1 MSLGEEIKGWI
12 SGRYVRGSADV
23 SSPTGGGI
31 LDAEE
36 IGASIGA
43 RWQNANNYYAAGCF
57 SLSDYNIDISSD
69 TRGRL
74 KSGVGGN
81 GNFLT
86 FEAGR
91 RIAFGKTAHLT
102 PRAWLARSEVSM
114 DKFTDGVDSRVSFSD
129 SERLTGGVGMM
140 AETTRTWGD
149 IELSLQ
155 GSLGIERIFRG
166 AQTRLPYIW
175 RGSQNEVRK
184 RQCYSG
190 YKWCLPSGLLLA
202 ECSDIGTGGF
212 EF

>member
-1 MSLGEEIKGWI
+1 
-12 SGRYVRGSADV
+12 
-23 SSPTGGGI
+23 
-31 LDAEE
+31 
-36 IGASIGA
+36 
-43 RWQNANNYYAAGCF
+43 
-57 SLSDYNIDISSD
+57 
-69 TRGRL
+69 
-74 KSGVGGN
+74 
-81 GNFLT
+81 
-86 FEAGR
+86 
-91 RIAFGKTAHLT
+91 
-102 PRAWLARSEVSM
+102 M

-149 IELSLQ
+149 RELSLQ

-166 AQTRLPYIW
+166 AQPRLPYIW
-175 RGSQNEVRK
+175 RGTQNEVRK